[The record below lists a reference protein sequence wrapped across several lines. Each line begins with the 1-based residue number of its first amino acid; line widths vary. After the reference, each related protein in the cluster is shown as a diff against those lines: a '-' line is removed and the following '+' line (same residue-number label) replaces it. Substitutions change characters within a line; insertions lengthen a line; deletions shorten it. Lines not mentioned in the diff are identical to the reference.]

1 MKTAFLG
8 ATTLISQP
16 VVSIHV
22 AAGVLNLLEFARER
36 DALFLQAS
44 TSEAIRCLRFFC
56 DRVSLCS
63 AHPNASASGIW
74 RSSRASSTRDLLG
87 SCELHRHQ
95 SML

>member
-8 ATTLISQP
+8 ATPLISQP

-44 TSEAIRCLRFFC
+44 TSEAIRCLRFLRPRFPLQ
-56 DRVSLCS
+56 RT
-63 AHPNASASGIW
+63 P
-74 RSSRASSTRDLLG
+74 
-87 SCELHRHQ
+87 
-95 SML
+95 